1 MELEI
6 KRKMVYKWLNK
17 QITAWKFGTSKL
29 PYEHFGSAYGI
40 VATSAKELHISGVQT
55 IAEIIE
61 VPVIR
66 EDWDG
71 NAQCNTNHDIIYFW
85 YRGFKVF
92 QLVDKEEK

>member
-6 KRKMVYKWLNK
+6 KKKMVYKWLNK
-17 QITAWKFGTSKL
+17 QITAWKFGTSSL
-29 PYEHFGSAYGI
+29 PYAHFGHTYGI
-40 VATSAKELHISGVQT
+40 VANSAKELHISGVQT

-85 YRGFKVF
+85 YKGFKVF
-92 QLVDKEEK
+92 QLVSKEGE